1 MCMAD
6 QRQENLRPDL
16 ESKIDTSRKHSARV
30 WNYWLGGKD
39 NYPVDR
45 AAGDEYAA
53 LYPEIIDIARDDRQ
67 FLRRCVTYLAGEV
80 GIRQFLDIGTG
91 LPTVQSTHEI
101 AQSIAPESKIV
112 YVDND
117 PLVLA
122 HARALLTNTTPE
134 GVTTYIDADVREP
147 ELIISDARNVL
158 NFNLPIAVLLMGI
171 LGHAAPTADQMR
183 SILDR
188 LMAAV
193 PSGSYLAI
201 TDGVDIGHQGYREAS
216 ALHAYHLRTRDEF
229 LACFEGLEVLDPGL
243 VVINMWRPDDVD
255 FGNNQPRHGAHAI
268 VGRKP

>member
-1 MCMAD
+1 MND
-6 QRQENLRPDL
+6 QRPDD
-16 ESKIDTSRKHSARV
+16 SVPDRAPKIDTTKKHSARV

-53 LYPEIIDIARDDRQ
+53 LYPEIVDIARDDRQ

-101 AQSIAPESKIV
+101 AQSIAPDSKIV

-134 GVTTYIDADVREP
+134 GVTTYVDADVREP

-158 NFNLPIAVLLMGI
+158 NFNQPIAVLLMGV
-171 LGHAAPTADQMR
+171 LGHAAPTFEDMR

-193 PSGSYLAI
+193 PSGSYLAV
-201 TDGVDIGHQGYREAS
+201 TDGVDIGHEGYRKAS
-216 ALHAYHLRTRDEF
+216 ALHNYHLRTRDEM
-229 LACFEGLEVLDPGL
+229 LACFEGLELLDPGL
-243 VVINMWRPDDVD
+243 VVINMWRPDPTRV
-255 FGNNQPRHGAHAI
+255 GENKPRHGAHAI